1 MFKCPECRLKF
12 HPFHL
17 MWQIITLDYN
27 FFMKVFKY
35 FPTTVS
41 MYQSMTKFKN
51 NKKFSL
57 IHKSLPLSGDHE
69 EKSRPWVSDGYVS

>member
-1 MFKCPECRLKF
+1 
-12 HPFHL
+12 
-17 MWQIITLDYN
+17 
-27 FFMKVFKY
+27 MKVFKY

-69 EKSRPWVSDGYVS
+69 EKSRPWVSDGYIS